1 MAGGTKMTFVEELK
15 QLSEKVELQHKL
27 DRQLAE
33 VKAKM
38 KVSAKNGYRCF
49 KVEIFTISMSADP
62 VCLPEVRAENYYAF
76 YTGNE
81 DIYVETIIKFLGELG
96 FTMSDMSFIKSIR
109 ENAGYK
115 SMLIT
120 ITW

>member
-1 MAGGTKMTFVEELK
+1 MTFVEELK

-49 KVEIFTISMSADP
+49 KIEVLTIELSADP
-62 VCLPEVRAENYYAF
+62 VCLPDVRAENYYAF
-76 YTGNE
+76 YTCNE
-81 DIYVETIIKFLGELG
+81 DIYVEAILNFLGELG
-96 FTMSDMSFIKSIR
+96 FSVSDMSFIKSIR

-120 ITW
+120 INW